1 LPTIDSHDDVTLRDA
16 HQTLLIGSASPETAD
31 LMKIPLGAPTVESHL
46 VIVDD
51 TGEAIYVGD
60 IIYRAD
66 CIKLQVDLLGAGVQ
80 TGKLN
85 GRKK

>member
-1 LPTIDSHDDVTLRDA
+1 
-16 HQTLLIGSASPETAD
+16 
-31 LMKIPLGAPTVESHL
+31 MKIPLGAPTVESHL
-46 VIVDD
+46 VIIDD

-66 CIKLQVDLLGAGVQ
+66 CIKLQVDLLGSGVQ
-80 TGKLN
+80 TAKLN

>member
-1 LPTIDSHDDVTLRDA
+1 MPAPKSLTL
-16 HQTLLIGSASPETAD
+16 
-31 LMKIPLGAPTVESHL
+31 KIPLGAPTVESHL

-60 IIYRAD
+60 IVYRAD

-85 GRKK
+85 GRKR